1 MIGLLG
7 KKIGMTQ
14 IFDQQ
19 GQPMPV
25 TVVQV
30 GPCTVVRVHQNNGK
44 RFVQIGYG
52 DSKAKHLTKPELG
65 HLKKAGI
72 ETPLRHLRDFIIGEK
87 DEYTVG
93 QQLTV
98 ALFEPDE
105 FVDVTG
111 TSIGKGFQGG
121 MKRWGWRGGGA
132 SHGSMS
138 HRRVGSTGSNTTPG
152 RVFRGHHMHGHMGDE
167 QKTVQ
172 NLRVMEVQP
181 EAHLLAIK
189 GAIPGHKGGLVLVR
203 KALKRTKKW
212 APPPPPKVSKDKAKA
227 VKKEAAGKKTASPKK

>member
-14 IFDQQ
+14 MFTQQ
-19 GQPMPV
+19 GEPMAV
-25 TVVQV
+25 TVIEA

-44 RFVQIGYG
+44 RLVQIGYG
-52 DSKAKHLTKPELG
+52 PSTAKHLTKPELG

-72 ETPLRHLRDFIIGEK
+72 ATPLRHLREFPIGEK
-87 DEYTVG
+87 DEYAVG
-93 QQLTV
+93 QELTV
-98 ALFEPDE
+98 AMFEPDE

-121 MKRWGWRGGGA
+121 MKRWGWKGGGA

-167 QKTVQ
+167 RKTIQ
-172 NLRVMEVQP
+172 NLRVMQVQ
-181 EAHLLAIK
+181 ADVHLLAVK
-189 GAIPGHKGGLVLVR
+189 GAIPGHTNGLVLVR
-203 KALKRTKKW
+203 KALKRKDKW
-212 APPPPPKVSKDKAKA
+212 KLPPPQQVSKDKAKA
-227 VKKEAAGKKTASPKK
+227 VKKEAAGKKVASAKK